1 MAKKKDKKEEKSQE
15 EPKKGGKL
23 KLIIIIVLALGL
35 LGGGGF
41 FAYKYFLAPK
51 PATEEAKPEA
61 SKEGEKK
68 DTKEEVQE
76 EGGPT
81 EIYSLPAFIVN
92 LADPLG
98 RRYLKLSLDVEV
110 KNQKVVEEV
119 DKKLPQIKDAI
130 ILLLSSKSFNDIDSI
145 EEKLA
150 LKNEIMSRLTQI
162 LGQDKVIRVYF
173 TEMVVQ

>member
-1 MAKKKDKKEEKSQE
+1 MAKKKAAEEAKEE
-15 EPKKGGKL
+15 KKGGKL
-23 KLIIIIVLALGL
+23 KLIIILLLALGV

-41 FAYKYFLAPK
+41 FAYKFFLAPK
-51 PATEEAKPEA
+51 PGE
-61 SKEGEKK
+61 EKK
-68 DTKEEVQE
+68 VEESQTQGKEEVKE
-76 EGGPT
+76 ET
-81 EIYSLPAFIVN
+81 EAESVIYSLPAFIVN

-98 RRYLKLSLDVEV
+98 RRYLKLSLDIEV

-130 ILLLSSKSFNDIDSI
+130 ILLLSSKSFTDIDTM

-150 LKNEIMSRLTQI
+150 LKTEIMSRLTQI
-162 LGQDKVIRVYF
+162 LGQGKVIRVYF